1 MQYIGDKAKVAK
13 QSDVKIPVAKNKA
26 PHVHGKNLPE
36 AAPRHK
42 AAAPSDDDDDD
53 DEEEEEEEEEEV
65 EVPEKKKPKKA
76 QADNESKD
84 DVKLPSDGV
93 ERMQASVSGI
103 MSSSEFSSLNL
114 SENTSKAIT
123 EQGFQYMT
131 EVQARTIP
139 ALLTG
144 RDVLGAA
151 R

>member
-1 MQYIGDKAKVAK
+1 MKIKSAKSK
-13 QSDVKIPVAKNKA
+13 TPQE
-26 PHVHGKNLPE
+26 VHGTNLPE
-36 AAPRHK
+36 AAPRQK
-42 AAAPSDDDDDD
+42 AAHAPAAADDDEDI
-53 DEEEEEEEEEEV
+53 EEEEEEDDEEQP
-65 EVPEKKKPKKA
+65 PEKKKPKKA
-76 QADNESKD
+76 QDDEDDEGKD

>member
-1 MQYIGDKAKVAK
+1 MHD
-13 QSDVKIPVAKNKA
+13 
-26 PHVHGKNLPE
+26 KNLE
-36 AAPRHK
+36 
-42 AAAPSDDDDDD
+42 PSAHDGYENEDE
-53 DEEEEEEEEEEV
+53 DEEEELEEEEEQ
-65 EVPEKKKPKKA
+65 KSKKPKVA
-76 QADNESKD
+76 LTDSEAKD
-84 DVKLPSDGV
+84 DVKLSSDGV

-103 MSSSEFSSLNL
+103 MSSSEFTSLNL
-114 SENTSKAIT
+114 SDNTSKAVT